1 MLPDERETRLG
12 DCAPNHALLFGGR
25 DAVTVRIDP
34 ETAFLPLC
42 KGEVIAVA
50 VKGIPFDEHAFQA
63 VLALGCAGYECFYD
77 LFVGHGIVCWCW
89 LRDQSR
95 LVFKIN
101 RCRDFLHAADEGF
114 VGFLD
119 AVRRNIHRTG
129 SLVGV
134 IPLADV
140 CVLIHDEDILG

>member
-1 MLPDERETRLG
+1 MLKDFISHKNGIANGKGHKLTIDGNG
-12 DCAPNHALLFGGR
+12 DFGVG
-25 DAVTVRIDP
+25 
-34 ETAFLPLC
+34 
-42 KGEVIAVA
+42 G
-50 VKGIPFDEHAFQA
+50 GN
-63 VLALGCAGYECFYD
+63 GCF
-77 LFVGHGIVCWCW
+77 HGIVCW
-89 LRDQSR
+89 LRDQSS

-140 CVLIHDEDILG
+140 CVLIHGEDILG